1 MTFDFNTIS
10 GVEFAELQSTVREP
24 ETREVALYKRLREM
38 GIDHPTAIETIR
50 FQFNVE
56 EPKQDV
62 AG

>member
-1 MTFDFNTIS
+1 MKFDLNSIS

-24 ETREVALYKRLREM
+24 ETHEVALYKRLRGM

-56 EPKQDV
+56 ESKE
-62 AG
+62 